1 MNPKPAP
8 FLFGLFFVLFGG
20 LLLLGTADIIQ
31 IHGDLVVAAVFGT
44 AGLILLL
51 GHLLQK
57 KPLWM
62 LITGA
67 ASLFIGA
74 AIYIEHSRVLPE
86 ESIGAL
92 LFLITAAVFLLQ
104 LKKGKKA
111 WWAIIPGGFS
121 LVMAGHVLLNTFCWN
136 PDELHGVLFFGGM
149 GLIFGIIYLL
159 KDAQYKLGWAI
170 WPAGCGWAMAAMI
183 LFGRGHS
190 TVDKLVLPLILIG
203 AGILILTRSLRQSRT
218 EDHTDHS

>member
-8 FLFGLFFVLFGG
+8 FLFGLFFILFGG
-20 LLLLGTADIIQ
+20 LLLLGTADIVHIQ
-31 IHGDLVVAAVFGT
+31 GDMVVAAVFGT
-44 AGLILLL
+44 AGLVLLL
-51 GHLLQK
+51 AHFLQK

-67 ASLFIGA
+67 VSLFVGA
-74 AIYIEHSRVLPE
+74 AVFIENSRVLPE

-92 LFLITAAVFLLQ
+92 LFLIIAAVFLMQ

-121 LVMAGHVLLNTFCWN
+121 LVMAGHVLLNICYWN
-136 PDELHGVLFFGGM
+136 PDELHGALFFGGM

-159 KDAQYKLGWAI
+159 KDDQYKLGWAI
-170 WPAGCGWAMAAMI
+170 WPAGSGFVMAAII
-183 LFGRGHS
+183 LFGRAHS
-190 TVDKLVLPLILIG
+190 AIDKLVLPLILISAG
-203 AGILILTRSLRQSRT
+203 ALILTRSLRQSHA
-218 EDHTDHS
+218 EDRSDHS